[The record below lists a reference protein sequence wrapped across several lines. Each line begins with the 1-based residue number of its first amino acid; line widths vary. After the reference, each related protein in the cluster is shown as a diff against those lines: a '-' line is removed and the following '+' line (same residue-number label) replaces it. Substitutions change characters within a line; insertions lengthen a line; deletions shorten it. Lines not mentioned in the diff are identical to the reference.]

1 MAKKGLGRGLD
12 ALMFENSTSVGEERK
27 DGISLLRVADVEPN
41 PKQARK
47 KFDNASLSDL
57 AQSISRHGVL
67 QPIVVRKKENG
78 FYEIIAGERRWR
90 ACKMAGIQEIPAL
103 IKDVTDINAAE
114 LSLVENLQR
123 EDLNPV
129 EEAYGYK
136 NLIEQFGLTQE
147 EAADKVGK
155 SRASVANMMR
165 ILSLPQKTLSLVEDG
180 LLSFGH
186 ARALVALA
194 GVIDDEELYKTAK
207 YVSENDL
214 SVRETEKLVKSL
226 KSPKEIRQRNEVED
240 AYYRSLEKKIGN
252 SLGRK
257 IKIVRK
263 GNGNGAI
270 SIPYFRN
277 EDFEILINSIC
288 TDKIFE

>member
-27 DGISLLRVADVEPN
+27 DGISMLRVAVIEPN

-90 ACKMAGIQEIPAL
+90 ACKMAGLQEIPAL

-155 SRASVANMMR
+155 ARASVANMMR

-186 ARALVALA
+186 ARTLVALA
-194 GVIDDEELYKTAK
+194 GAIDDEELYKTAK
-207 YVSENDL
+207 YVSDNDL
-214 SVRETEKLVKSL
+214 SVRETEKLVKNL
-226 KSPKEIRQRNEVED
+226 KSPKEIRPRSEVED

-270 SIPYFRN
+270 SIPYFSN

-288 TDKIFE
+288 KDKIFE

>member
-214 SVRETEKLVKSL
+214 SVRETE
-226 KSPKEIRQRNEVED
+226 
-240 AYYRSLEKKIGN
+240 GN
-252 SLGRK
+252 
-257 IKIVRK
+257 
-263 GNGNGAI
+263 
-270 SIPYFRN
+270 
-277 EDFEILINSIC
+277 
-288 TDKIFE
+288 